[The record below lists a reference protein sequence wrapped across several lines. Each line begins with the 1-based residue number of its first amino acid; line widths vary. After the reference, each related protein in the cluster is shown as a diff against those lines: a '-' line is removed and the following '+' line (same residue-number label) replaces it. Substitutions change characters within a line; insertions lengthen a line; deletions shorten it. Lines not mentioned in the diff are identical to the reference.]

1 MNFNNMAKQWK
12 LQLPRSTATDSAFH
26 SFKLFL
32 KYVQG
37 YKKTLIIKHVYI
49 LRVRLSMTTCKS
61 NKRFWE

>member
-1 MNFNNMAKQWK
+1 MAKQWK

-49 LRVRLSMTTCKS
+49 LRVRLYLQIKQTILGMIHT
-61 NKRFWE
+61 